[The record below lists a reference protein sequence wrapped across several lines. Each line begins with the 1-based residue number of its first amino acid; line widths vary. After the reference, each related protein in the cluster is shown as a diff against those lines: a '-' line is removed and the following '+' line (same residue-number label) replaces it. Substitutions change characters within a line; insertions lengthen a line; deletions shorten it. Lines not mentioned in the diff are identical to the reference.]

1 MKKMQSLM
9 LLSILFVNFFLSSAF
24 SQDYNYWSLPKGAK
38 MRLGKS
44 LITGDMVFSPDNAF
58 LAVGSSVGTWL
69 YDVHTGSE
77 LKLLTDNSDYVR
89 SVAFSP
95 DSKTVVISTSNK
107 FTVWDVAS
115 GEIKLVRSLTM
126 GNVYAVVFSPDGK
139 TIATGGSEQE
149 EGLQLWDAG
158 TGTLIKTFFGVK
170 SGAKTVAFSSDGKT
184 IAAAG
189 DEYDTIKL
197 WDVDTGN
204 IKSILKVESDSDIE
218 NIAFSPDGKNIA
230 GCAGWLDRRVYLW
243 DVTSGTLR
251 TSLTGHTDVVHYV
264 SFSPDGRTLAS
275 GGEDNTVVLWDV
287 ETLSYKTTLTTHT
300 DHIEGI
306 AFSPD
311 GKTLA
316 SGSRDGRIVLWNT
329 ETLEKKITIT
339 GHTYGFRSIAFSP
352 GGKTIA
358 SGGGDRTIR
367 LWDTATGENTSTFY
381 GHIAIVE
388 SIAFSP
394 DGSTIASGAGFTVVN
409 RWFADDYTVKLW
421 DVATGKNIATLLEH
435 RNSVYHLTFSPDG
448 QYLVSSVNEHA
459 IFRDPVTGNPLW
471 SITGEK
477 IDPIPNSTQDREVV
491 GPIRFSADGR
501 TFVSANKSTIRL
513 WNTESKQTVA
523 TFMRPTA
530 EFSNIISS
538 NTAFSPDGN
547 TVATIYHEN
556 EMHLLNVATGEIRT
570 FITGHTSRF
579 STIAFS
585 PDGQTLVSAGID
597 DSIRFWNPENG
608 ELKIS
613 LAGIPNG
620 IEQIVFSNDGQILAT
635 ASWDGTILLWDV
647 PSAINLSLHEFD
659 ITGDGVLSIHDLLLV
674 AANFG
679 RTGTTAIDVNDDD
692 VVDIA
697 DLIKIASE
705 LEIAAVKPE
714 LSYDL
719 DVVPSIAE
727 VKTWINEAKQ
737 LDLFDPINRKGVDF
751 LINLLKAITPNRTAL
766 LPNYP
771 NPFNP
776 ETWIP
781 YQLSQPTDVTIHI
794 YATNG
799 DVIRTLDLGH
809 QTIGLYHHRGS
820 AAYWDGTNELGEA
833 VASGIY
839 FYTFTAGTFTATRKM
854 VIRK

>member
-9 LLSILFVNFFLSSAF
+9 LLPLLFINCFLSSAL
-24 SQDYNYWSLPKGAK
+24 SQDYTHWNLPIGAK

-44 LITGDMVFSPDNAF
+44 MITGGIVFSPDNAV

-77 LKLLTDNSDYVR
+77 LKLLTDNTGFVK

-95 DSKTVVISTSNK
+95 DGKTVVISTSNK
-107 FTVWDVAS
+107 FIVWDVAS
-115 GEIKLVRSLTM
+115 GEIKLVRSLTI
-126 GNVYAVVFSPDGK
+126 GDVCAAVFSPDGK
-139 TIATGGSEQE
+139 TIATGGSGKE

-158 TGTLIKTFFGVK
+158 TGTLIKTFSGLK
-170 SGAKTVAFSSDGKT
+170 SGADTLAFSPDGKT
-184 IAAAG
+184 IATGG
-189 DEYDTIKL
+189 DEDGTIKL

-204 IKSILKVESDSDIE
+204 IKSTLKVESNSDIE
-218 NIAFSPDGKNIA
+218 NIAFSPDGNAIA
-230 GCAGWLDRRVYLW
+230 GCAGWLDRKVHLW
-243 DVTSGTLR
+243 DVASGTLR
-251 TSLTGHTDVVHYV
+251 TSLIGHTDGVDYV

-275 GGEDNTVVLWDV
+275 GGEDNTIVLWDV
-287 ETLSYKTTLTTHT
+287 ETLRYKTTLTSHT

-311 GKTLA
+311 GKIIAT
-316 SGSRDGRIVLWNT
+316 GSRDGRIILWNT
-329 ETLEKKITIT
+329 ETFQKKTAIT
-339 GHTYGFRSIAFSP
+339 GHTYGFQSIAFSP
-352 GGKTIA
+352 DGKTIA
-358 SGGGDRTIR
+358 TGGEDRTIR

-381 GHIAIVE
+381 GHIANVA

-394 DGSTIASGAGFTVVN
+394 DGNTIASGGGFTVLN
-409 RWFADDYTVKLW
+409 RWYADDYTVKLW
-421 DVATGKNIATLLEH
+421 DVATGKNTATLLEH
-435 RNSVYHLTFSPDG
+435 KKSVNHLTFSPDG

-459 IFRDPVTGNPLW
+459 IFRDPGTGNPLW

-477 IDPIPNSTQDREVV
+477 IEPIPNSTQDREVV

-513 WNTESKQTVA
+513 WNTKSRQTVA

-530 EFSNIISS
+530 EFSNVISS

-556 EMHLLNVATGEIRT
+556 EMHLLNVATGKIRT

-579 STIAFS
+579 SSIAFS
-585 PDGQTLVSAGID
+585 PDGQTLASAGTD
-597 DSIRFWNPENG
+597 DSIRFWNPKNG

-620 IEQIVFSNDGQILAT
+620 IEQIVFSPDGQILAT

-647 PSAINLSLHEFD
+647 PSAINLSLHESD

-679 RTGTTAIDVNDDD
+679 QTDTTAIDVNLDE

-705 LEIAAVKPE
+705 LEIAAITPE
-714 LSYDL
+714 LSYDIN
-719 DVVPSIAE
+719 VVPTIAE

-751 LINLLKAITPNRTAL
+751 LIKLLKSITPNQTAL

-781 YQLSQPTDVTIHI
+781 YQLAQPTDVTIHI

-809 QTIGLYHHRGS
+809 QTIGLYHHPS
-820 AAYWDGTNELGEA
+820 TAAYWDGTNELGEN

-839 FYTFTAGTFTATRKM
+839 FYTLTAGTFTATRKM
-854 VIRK
+854 LIIK